1 MPTLSIDIEARLAQ
15 FQDGLNKVAR
25 DAGRTANSIDR
36 AFSGLRSTLA
46 GIGVGLT
53 LGAIAGAIKQTIVD
67 LGDLNDAA
75 AQAGISVESLSSLLN
90 TLKPTGI
97 GLQEII
103 DLTGKIVRAMQ
114 QAENATSA
122 QAEAFE
128 KLGVKTK
135 DAAGNLRDP
144 ANVLYDIAAA
154 LSRYKDDANKVA
166 IAQALLTKTGASY
179 LPVLGDLASRGRAA
193 ASVTKEQAQAAD
205 DLADSVRE
213 LGVQWDIFKQKIVG
227 SWLPDFVDALA
238 RFNKLTDLTGG
249 NLFERV
255 QIGTGLADAGAQLEE
270 ASRKV
275 ETYTAAI
282 AKLDRQIAEGERAK
296 PPEGEGLLS
305 RVMRTSDLE
314 TLRRNREQLQEQLEF
329 QRKRQTYAQFVVD
342 QSKPKEPQGP
352 DARPATPKVKRA
364 EGGSSAKLKEAAREF
379 EDFEARV
386 NAAVARLIQ
395 DAPIVK
401 AQELEAVI
409 GRLNT
414 LFQQGLNGGVYA
426 GALEE
431 ALTGLVQNGVDA
443 TQALDILDN
452 AFFELG
458 LSAEAYD
465 KIQKAIF
472 RTTETAGQDGAAG
485 LRDLA
490 DRWRDAIDPMREYA
504 RQVEEIKRLEGRGFL
519 TPEEAGRARAI
530 VQDRADKEL
539 SGATDQTKDLTDAA
553 KDLGITFSSAFE
565 DAVVSGKGLRDVL
578 SGLEQ
583 DIMRIVT
590 RKLVTE
596 PLANAI
602 SGIGTSLLGGLFGGS
617 AAPITASIPTYVKAN
632 GGIITEFGEVPLRK
646 YAVGGV
652 ARSPQ
657 AAIFGEGSTPE
668 AYVPLPD
675 GRTIPVTMQGGSGDV
690 NINVYAQDVESFR
703 RSEGQIKAR
712 VAGWSAGAGRF
723 R

>member
-36 AFSGLRSTLA
+36 AFSGLRSTLGALA
-46 GIGVGLT
+46 GLAIGGSVVAQLKQ
-53 LGAIAGAIKQTIVD
+53 AIDELAA
-67 LGDLNDAA
+67 LNDGAT
-75 AQAGISVESLSSLLN
+75 QAGVSVESLSSLLN
-90 TLKPTGI
+90 TLAPTGV
-97 GLQEII
+97 GLEKIVEIA
-103 DLTGKIVRAMQ
+103 GKITKSMG
-114 QAENATSA
+114 QAETETSA
-122 QAEAFE
+122 QAKAFAA
-128 KLGVKTK
+128 LGIAIK
-135 DAAGNLRDP
+135 DAQGNLRNAD
-144 ANVLYDIAAA
+144 DILIDLSKA
-154 LSRYKDDANKVA
+154 LAQYKDDANKVA
-166 IAQALLTKTGASY
+166 IAQALLGKTGAEY
-179 LPVLGDLASRGRAA
+179 LPILGDLATRGRAA

-205 DLADSVRE
+205 DLADSIGDLNRQFTV
-213 LGVQWDIFKQKIVG
+213 FKQ
-227 SWLPDFVDALA
+227 
-238 RFNKLTDLTGG
+238 
-249 NLFERV
+249 
-255 QIGTGLADAGAQLEE
+255 GLASAVIPTLLKLIEQFNAGIEAAGGFSNALTRYGLRIPKAPSSELADLRDRRKELQAELEMLEAPEKSFRARGAALRGRTPDVVRSELAQLEKDVQYFQVLE
-270 ASRKV
+270 RQLTESRQEV
-275 ETYTAAI
+275 YDPRDRAARS
-282 AKLDRQIAEGERAK
+282 AQNK
-296 PPEGEGLLS
+296 PSAPGGF
-305 RVMRTSDLE
+305 
-314 TLRRNREQLQEQLEF
+314 N
-329 QRKRQTYAQFVVD
+329 APN
-342 QSKPKEPQGP
+342 KPTG
-352 DARPATPKVKRA
+352 A
-364 EGGSSAKLKEAAREF
+364 LKEAARQF

-401 AQELEAVI
+401 ARELEAVI
-409 GRLNT
+409 GRLND
-414 LFQQGLNGGVYA
+414 LFRQGLDGDVYA
-426 GALEE
+426 GALET

-443 TQALDILDN
+443 SDALQVLDR

-472 RTTETAGQDGAAG
+472 RTTATAGEDGAAG

-504 RQVEEIKRLEGRGFL
+504 RQIAEINRLEGVSGGL
-519 TPEEAGRARAI
+519 TPEQAARARAV
-530 VQDRADKEL
+530 VQSRANQEL
-539 SGATDQTKDLTDAA
+539 AGTADQTEALTDAA
-553 KDLGITFSSAFE
+553 KDLGLTFSSAFE
-565 DAVVSGKGLRDVL
+565 DAIVSGKGLRDVL

-583 DIMRIVT
+583 DILRIIT

-602 SGIGTSLLGGLFGGS
+602 SAIGMSLLGGPS
-617 AAPITASIPTYVKAN
+617 APITASIPTYVKAN

-690 NINVYAQDVESFR
+690 NITVVASDVESFR

>member
-46 GIGVGLT
+46 ALAGLAIGGSVVAQLKQ
-53 LGAIAGAIKQTIVD
+53 AIDELAA
-67 LGDLNDAA
+67 LNDGA
-75 AQAGISVESLSSLLN
+75 AQAGVSVESLSSLLN
-90 TLKPTGI
+90 TLAPTGV
-97 GLQEII
+97 GLEKIVEIA
-103 DLTGKIVRAMQ
+103 GKITKSMG
-114 QAENATSA
+114 QAETETSA
-122 QAEAFE
+122 QAKAFAA
-128 KLGVKTK
+128 LGIAIK
-135 DAAGNLRDP
+135 DAQGNLRNAD
-144 ANVLYDIAAA
+144 DILVDLSKA
-154 LSRYKDDANKVA
+154 LAQYKDDANKVA
-166 IAQALLTKTGASY
+166 IAQALLGKTGAEY
-179 LPVLGDLASRGRAA
+179 LPILGDLATRGRAA
-193 ASVTKEQAQAAD
+193 ATVTKEQAQAAD
-205 DLADSVRE
+205 DLADSIGDLNRQFTV
-213 LGVQWDIFKQKIVG
+213 FKQ
-227 SWLPDFVDALA
+227 
-238 RFNKLTDLTGG
+238 
-249 NLFERV
+249 
-255 QIGTGLADAGAQLEE
+255 GLASAVIPTLLQLIEQFNAGIAAAGGFSNALTRYGLRIPKAPSTELADLRDRRKELQAELEMLDAPEKSFRARGSVLRGRTPDVVRSELAQLEKDVQYFQVLE
-270 ASRKV
+270 RQLA
-275 ETYTAAI
+275 ETRQEVYDPRDRAA
-282 AKLDRQIAEGERAK
+282 RA
-296 PPEGEGLLS
+296 
-305 RVMRTSDLE
+305 
-314 TLRRNREQLQEQLEF
+314 
-329 QRKRQTYAQFVVD
+329 A
-342 QSKPKEPQGP
+342 QSKPSAP
-352 DARPATPKVKRA
+352 
-364 EGGSSAKLKEAAREF
+364 GGFNAPNKPTGALKEAARQF

-414 LFQQGLNGGVYA
+414 LFQQGLNGDVYA

-458 LSAEAYD
+458 LSADAYD

-472 RTTETAGQDGAAG
+472 HTTATAGQDGAAG

-565 DAVVSGKGLRDVL
+565 DAVVSGKSLRDVL

-675 GRTIPVTMQGGSGDV
+675 GRTIPVTMQGGAGDV

-712 VAGWSAGAGRF
+712 VAGWTSGAGRF

>member
-46 GIGVGLT
+46 ALAGLAIGGSVVAQLKQ
-53 LGAIAGAIKQTIVD
+53 AIDELAA
-67 LGDLNDAA
+67 LNDGA
-75 AQAGISVESLSSLLN
+75 AQAGVSVESLSSLLN
-90 TLKPTGI
+90 TLAPTGV
-97 GLQEII
+97 GLEKIVEIA
-103 DLTGKIVRAMQ
+103 GKITKSMG
-114 QAENATSA
+114 QAETETSA
-122 QAEAFE
+122 QAKAFAA
-128 KLGVKTK
+128 LGIAIK
-135 DAAGNLRDP
+135 DAQGNLRNAD
-144 ANVLYDIAAA
+144 DILVDLSKA
-154 LSRYKDDANKVA
+154 LAQYKDDANKVA
-166 IAQALLTKTGASY
+166 IAQALLGKTGAEY
-179 LPVLGDLASRGRAA
+179 LPILGDLATRGRAA
-193 ASVTKEQAQAAD
+193 ATVTKEQAQAAD
-205 DLADSVRE
+205 DLADSIGE
-213 LGVQWDIFKQKIVG
+213 LNQQFTIFKQ
-227 SWLPDFVDALA
+227 
-238 RFNKLTDLTGG
+238 
-249 NLFERV
+249 
-255 QIGTGLADAGAQLEE
+255 GLASAVIPTLLKLIEQFNAGIEAAGGFSNALTRYGLRIPKAPSSELADLRDRRKELQAELEMLEAPERSFRARGAALRGRTPDVVRSELAQLEKDVQYFQVLE
-270 ASRKV
+270 RQLT
-275 ETYTAAI
+275 ETRQEVYDPRDRAA
-282 AKLDRQIAEGERAK
+282 RATQNK
-296 PPEGEGLLS
+296 PSAP
-305 RVMRTSDLE
+305 
-314 TLRRNREQLQEQLEF
+314 
-329 QRKRQTYAQFVVD
+329 
-342 QSKPKEPQGP
+342 
-352 DARPATPKVKRA
+352 
-364 EGGSSAKLKEAAREF
+364 GGFNAPNKSTGALKETARQF

-414 LFQQGLNGGVYA
+414 LFQQGLNGDVYA

-458 LSAEAYD
+458 LSSEAYD
-465 KIQKAIF
+465 KIQKEIF
-472 RTTETAGQDGAAG
+472 RTTATAGQDGAAG

-565 DAVVSGKGLRDVL
+565 DAVVSGKSLRDVL

-583 DIMRIVT
+583 DILRIVT

-675 GRTIPVTMQGGSGDV
+675 GRTIPVTMQGGAGDV

-712 VAGWSAGAGRF
+712 VAGWTSGAGRF

>member
-36 AFSGLRSTLA
+36 AFSGLRSTLGALA
-46 GIGVGLT
+46 GLAIGGSVIAQLKQ
-53 LGAIAGAIKQTIVD
+53 AIDELAA
-67 LGDLNDAA
+67 LNDGAT
-75 AQAGISVESLSSLLN
+75 QAGVSVESLSSLLN
-90 TLKPTGI
+90 TLAPTGV
-97 GLQEII
+97 GLEKIVEIA
-103 DLTGKIVRAMQ
+103 GKITKSMG
-114 QAENATSA
+114 QAETETSA
-122 QAEAFE
+122 QAKAFAA
-128 KLGVKTK
+128 LGIAIK
-135 DAAGNLRDP
+135 DAQGNLRNAD
-144 ANVLYDIAAA
+144 DILVDLSKA
-154 LSRYKDDANKVA
+154 LAQYKDDANKVA
-166 IAQALLTKTGASY
+166 IAQALLGKTGAEY
-179 LPVLGDLASRGRAA
+179 LPILGDLATRGRAA
-193 ASVTKEQAQAAD
+193 ATATKEQAQAAD
-205 DLADSVRE
+205 DLADSIGDLNRQFTV
-213 LGVQWDIFKQKIVG
+213 FKQ
-227 SWLPDFVDALA
+227 
-238 RFNKLTDLTGG
+238 
-249 NLFERV
+249 
-255 QIGTGLADAGAQLEE
+255 GLASAVIPTLLKLIEQFNAGIAAAGGFSNALTRYGLRIPKAPASELADLRDRRKELQAELEMLEAPQKSLRARGAALRGRTPDVVRSELAQLEKDVQYFQVLE
-270 ASRKV
+270 QQLT
-275 ETYTAAI
+275 ETRQEVYDPRDRAA
-282 AKLDRQIAEGERAK
+282 RAAQNK
-296 PPEGEGLLS
+296 PSAPGGF
-305 RVMRTSDLE
+305 
-314 TLRRNREQLQEQLEF
+314 N
-329 QRKRQTYAQFVVD
+329 A
-342 QSKPKEPQGP
+342 P
-352 DARPATPKVKRA
+352 DKSP
-364 EGGSSAKLKEAAREF
+364 AKLKETARQF

-414 LFQQGLNGGVYA
+414 LFQQGLNGDVYA

-443 TQALDILDN
+443 THALDILDN

-472 RTTETAGQDGAAG
+472 RTTATVGQDGAAG

-504 RQVEEIKRLEGRGFL
+504 RQLDEIKRLEGRGFL
-519 TPEEAGRARAI
+519 KPDEAARARAI
-530 VQDRADKEL
+530 VQDRANKEL
-539 SGATDQTKDLTDAA
+539 SGAADQTKDLTDAA

-565 DAVVSGKGLRDVL
+565 DAIVSGKSLRDVL

-596 PLANAI
+596 PLANGLTNI
-602 SGIGTSLLGGLFGGS
+602 IGSFMGSMGGG
-617 AAPITASIPTYVKAN
+617 APISASVPTFVRSEHGN
-632 GGIITEFGEVPLRK
+632 VMTEFGPLKLRK
-646 YAVGGV
+646 YSAGGV

-657 AAIFGEGSTPE
+657 LSMFGEGSTPE

-675 GRTIPVTMQGGSGDV
+675 GRTIPVTMQGGGGDV
-690 NINVYAQDVESFR
+690 NITVLANDVESFR

-712 VAGWSAGAGRF
+712 VAGWSAGAGRY

>member
-36 AFSGLRSTLA
+36 AFSGLRSTLGALA
-46 GIGVGLT
+46 GLAIGGSVIAQLKQ
-53 LGAIAGAIKQTIVD
+53 AIDELAA
-67 LGDLNDAA
+67 LNDGAT
-75 AQAGISVESLSSLLN
+75 QAGVSVESLSSLLN
-90 TLKPTGI
+90 TLAPTGV
-97 GLQEII
+97 GLEKIVEIA
-103 DLTGKIVRAMQ
+103 GKITKSMG
-114 QAENATSA
+114 QAETETSA
-122 QAEAFE
+122 QARAFAA
-128 KLGVKTK
+128 LGIAIK
-135 DAAGNLRDP
+135 DAQGNLRNAD
-144 ANVLYDIAAA
+144 DILVDLSKA
-154 LSRYKDDANKVA
+154 LAQYKDDANKVA
-166 IAQALLTKTGASY
+166 IAQALLGKTGAEY
-179 LPVLGDLASRGRAA
+179 LPILGDLATRGRAA
-193 ASVTKEQAQAAD
+193 ATVTKEQAQAAD
-205 DLADSVRE
+205 DLADSIGDLNRQFTV
-213 LGVQWDIFKQKIVG
+213 FKQ
-227 SWLPDFVDALA
+227 
-238 RFNKLTDLTGG
+238 
-249 NLFERV
+249 
-255 QIGTGLADAGAQLEE
+255 GLASAVIPTLLKLIEQFNAGIAAAGGFSNALTRYGLRIPKAPSSELADLRDRRKELQAELEMLEAPERSFRARGAALRGRTPDVVRSELAQLEKDVQYFQVLE
-270 ASRKV
+270 RQLT
-275 ETYTAAI
+275 ETRQEVYDPRDRAA
-282 AKLDRQIAEGERAK
+282 RAAQNK
-296 PPEGEGLLS
+296 PSAPGGF
-305 RVMRTSDLE
+305 
-314 TLRRNREQLQEQLEF
+314 N
-329 QRKRQTYAQFVVD
+329 A
-342 QSKPKEPQGP
+342 P
-352 DARPATPKVKRA
+352 DKSP
-364 EGGSSAKLKEAAREF
+364 AKLKETARQF

-414 LFQQGLNGGVYA
+414 LFQQGLNGDVYA

-443 TQALDILDN
+443 THALDILDN

-465 KIQKAIF
+465 KIQKEIF
-472 RTTETAGQDGAAG
+472 RTTATAGQDGAAG

-565 DAVVSGKGLRDVL
+565 DAVVSGKSLRDVL

-583 DIMRIVT
+583 DILRIVT

-675 GRTIPVTMQGGSGDV
+675 GRTIPVTMQGGAGDV

-712 VAGWSAGAGRF
+712 VAGWTSGAGRF